1 MFTSGC
7 AFVCITCKG
16 RGGSLS
22 VTEINPQTPSK
33 HKVWVRGRSWGV
45 ERWFRVCFERPIDV
59 RRKRALIVFVCGYTL
74 CYLSM
79 HHTRLS
85 LGLLRSDFLLCS
97 ESRDGTDCAQAV
109 FVGEGSQF
117 GSRDETFVSSLP
129 PLPPQS
135 CCVVRL
141 VPGLLRSDFLI

>member
-1 MFTSGC
+1 LFTSGC

-16 RGGSLS
+16 RVGSLS

-59 RRKRALIVFVCGYTL
+59 RRKRALIVFVCGYIL

-85 LGLLRSDFLLCS
+85 LGLLRSDFLLWRDICLRYSGGGYKPFPDSMYLQNLCS
-97 ESRDGTDCAQAV
+97 SFRHFV
-109 FVGEGSQF
+109 FMIQYV
-117 GSRDETFVSSLP
+117 D
-129 PLPPQS
+129 
-135 CCVVRL
+135 
-141 VPGLLRSDFLI
+141 